1 MRLRW
6 ADQVE
11 VGPVALAMGVERRL
25 MARPGKASPAP
36 AAQGLGIRVV
46 VEVQV
51 EREAVIRVTA
61 DPACWF
67 RFWVAIF
74 TGAVVVEDPDIP
86 SVAETVELEE
96 EVVERLIQTA
106 EEPG

>member
-1 MRLRW
+1 M
-6 ADQVE
+6 E
-11 VGPVALAMGVERRL
+11 VGLAI
-25 MARPGKASPAP
+25 PPAP
-36 AAQGLGIRVV
+36 ADKRPPVLRGRVFPDLGVQVTGILAAAVVRVV
-46 VEVQV
+46 
-51 EREAVIRVTA
+51 RVPA
-61 DPACWF
+61 IQPMVDPACWF